1 MEKPVATQRMMRTL
15 QELLE
20 ILDDDAT
27 DEKQVGSQN
36 EGNPEFTQFKKVTT
50 SILQILRQSSIITF
64 L

>member
-1 MEKPVATQRMMRTL
+1 MMRTL

-20 ILDDDAT
+20 ILDDDAA